1 MQQELTNANDIK
13 CILVYLK
20 IHCRK
25 REMGQH
31 IWGEGEKLSLK
42 DTREGTQGQQRV
54 GDKVKCMINLMC
66 LHLPETQILK

>member
-1 MQQELTNANDIK
+1 
-13 CILVYLK
+13 
-20 IHCRK
+20 
-25 REMGQH
+25 MGQH